1 MINFIG
7 RERELE
13 SLEREYQRD
22 SSFVVIYGRCR
33 VGKTTLIKEFIKS
46 KCALYFL
53 ATEEIESRNRK
64 RFSESLAEFTGLS
77 YLKSGRFDYWEDMF
91 RIFISHNKGQKKIL
105 VIDEF
110 QYLVNANKAFTSVF
124 QRICDEVLKDSNIM
138 VILCGSYISMMV
150 TEVLSYSSPLYG
162 RRTAQIKLAPLKFL
176 EIRDAFT
183 QIDFKKLVE
192 IYAVTGGVPK
202 YLDFFINNND
212 FYDNIKNEILS
223 KNGFLYE
230 EPVFL
235 LEKEVRES
243 MTYFSIMQTIA
254 DGNHKL
260 SKIAGNLEVPVT
272 SITPYIKT
280 LKELG
285 LVEKRIPVTEKKPE
299 KSRKGL
305 YYISDNFVEFWF
317 KFVSPYKG
325 QLELG
330 NIKYVTDKLSVNF
343 TDSHVSFVF
352 EDICRELVYML
363 SKKMNIEISKVG
375 SYWDSSC
382 EVDIVALDYENNK
395 VLIGECKYNKKPV
408 RDNVFYSLKEK
419 AEKIKAF
426 EGYERTYV
434 LFSVSGF
441 DERTIQVSNKRNDL
455 VLVDKGKIVS

>member
-1 MINFIG
+1 MP
-7 RERELE
+7 
-13 SLEREYQRD
+13 RD
-22 SSFVVIYGRCR
+22 SSFVVIYGRRR
-33 VGKTTLIKEFIKS
+33 VGKTTLIKEFVKS

-64 RFSESLAEFTGLS
+64 RFSESLAELTGLS
-77 YLKSGRFDYWEDMF
+77 YLKNGRFDNWEDMF

-124 QRICDEVLKDSNIM
+124 QRIWDEVLKDSNIM

-150 TEVLSYSSPLYG
+150 TEILSYSSPLYG

-176 EIRDAFT
+176 EIRDAFA

-235 LEKEVRES
+235 LEKKVRES

-285 LVEKRIPVTEKKPE
+285 LVDKRIPVTEKNQK
-299 KSRKGL
+299 
-305 YYISDNFVEFWF
+305 
-317 KFVSPYKG
+317 
-325 QLELG
+325 
-330 NIKYVTDKLSVNF
+330 
-343 TDSHVSFVF
+343 
-352 EDICRELVYML
+352 
-363 SKKMNIEISKVG
+363 
-375 SYWDSSC
+375 
-382 EVDIVALDYENNK
+382 
-395 VLIGECKYNKKPV
+395 
-408 RDNVFYSLKEK
+408 K
-419 AEKIKAF
+419 AEKDF
-426 EGYERTYV
+426 
-434 LFSVSGF
+434 
-441 DERTIQVSNKRNDL
+441 TI
-455 VLVDKGKIVS
+455 